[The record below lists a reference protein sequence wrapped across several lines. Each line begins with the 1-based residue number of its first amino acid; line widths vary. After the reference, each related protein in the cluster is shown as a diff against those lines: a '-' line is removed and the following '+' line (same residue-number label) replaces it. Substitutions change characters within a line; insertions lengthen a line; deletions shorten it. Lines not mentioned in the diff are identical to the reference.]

1 MKVLAK
7 ETTAMKTFIQSIL
20 VAALV
25 ITFGGAYAQARSS
38 GYDAASQYMRAGKSG
53 HGHKKHGKK
62 KSASYKRHAD
72 RDIASVH
79 KKKKKKKKHRRY

>member
-25 ITFGGAYAQARSS
+25 ITFGGTWAQARSS
-38 GYDAASQYMRAGKSG
+38 GYDSASQYMRHGKHS
-53 HGHKKHGKK
+53 HHKKHGKK
-62 KSASYKRHAD
+62 KSASLHKGH

-79 KKKKKKKKHRRY
+79 KKKKKKKKHRHY